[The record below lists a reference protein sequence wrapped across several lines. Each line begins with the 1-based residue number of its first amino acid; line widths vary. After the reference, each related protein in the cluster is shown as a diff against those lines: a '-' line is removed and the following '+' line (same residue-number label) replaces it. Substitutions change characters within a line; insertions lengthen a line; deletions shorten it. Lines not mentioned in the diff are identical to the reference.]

1 MTMQAM
7 KSIKAYYTK
16 RGFNIVELR
25 TYQKFELDQA
35 ALADMEIELN
45 ASVINEHVPYIE
57 SLNRTMKERVRCMYR

>member
-1 MTMQAM
+1 MQAM
-7 KSIKAYYTK
+7 NSIKYYYANMS
-16 RGFNIVELR
+16 FEIVDLR
-25 TYQKFELDQA
+25 KYQQFEPSQA

>member
-7 KSIKAYYTK
+7 KSIKAYYTN

-45 ASVINEHVPYIE
+45 ASVRNDHVPDIE
-57 SLNRTMKERVRCMYR
+57 RLNRTTY

>member
-7 KSIKAYYTK
+7 NSIKYYYANMSFK
-16 RGFNIVELR
+16 IVDLSK
-25 TYQKFELDQA
+25 YQQFEPSQA

-45 ASVINEHVPYIE
+45 ASVINEHVPDIE